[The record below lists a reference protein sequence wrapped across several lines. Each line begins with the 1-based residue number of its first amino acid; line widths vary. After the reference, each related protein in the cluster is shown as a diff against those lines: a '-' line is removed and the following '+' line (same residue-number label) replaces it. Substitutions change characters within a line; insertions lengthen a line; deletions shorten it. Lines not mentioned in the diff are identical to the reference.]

1 MMQAQTQ
8 PQGRARSNS
17 LQQMLDLE
25 KKLNVS
31 LQAIEQQEY
40 FPDLFEQFQ
49 RTHQGSVPPS
59 PPCTESGSSVPP
71 SPGPTPRRFELV
83 PKDKKPPVRNYSA
96 VPPPLFSSH
105 SDPVRSASPHMIPR
119 TPV

>member
-1 MMQAQTQ
+1 MMQAQPQ

-25 KKLNVS
+25 KKLN
-31 LQAIEQQEY
+31 
-40 FPDLFEQFQ
+40 FQ

-59 PPCTESGSSVPP
+59 PPCTDSGSSVPP

-105 SDPVRSASPHMIPR
+105 SDP
-119 TPV
+119 